1 MMRRYKEEAKDDEK
15 VQGRGEGWREGTEK
29 RRRMMRRFKEEEK
42 DDEKVQGRGEG

>member
-1 MMRRYKEEAKDDEK
+1 MKGEK
-15 VQGRGEGWREGTEK
+15 VQRRGEGWREGTKK